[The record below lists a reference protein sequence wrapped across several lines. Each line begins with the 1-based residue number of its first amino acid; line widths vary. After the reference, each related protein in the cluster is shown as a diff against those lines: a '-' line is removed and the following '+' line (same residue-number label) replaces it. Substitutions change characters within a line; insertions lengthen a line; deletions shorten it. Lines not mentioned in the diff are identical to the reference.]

1 MKVVFVKRLPDGPRC
16 DPIDCSSKHGIAP
29 VCEQL
34 ESDPAG
40 IDFSGFA
47 QTTLLS
53 KELCQVGLPKGRGVG
68 AFSLG
73 LVSGLRKC
81 VMAWTSRPKIFAKS
95 VASGR
100 LLLTVQDA
108 PVLVGRQ
115 T

>member
-1 MKVVFVKRLPDGPRC
+1 MRLLPDGPGC
-16 DPIDCSSKHGIAP
+16 DPIDCSSRQGIAP
-29 VCEQL
+29 AFEQL

-40 IDFSGFA
+40 IDLSGFA

-53 KELCQVGLPKGRGVG
+53 KELCQVGLPKGSGAG

-73 LVSGLRKC
+73 FVSGLRKC
-81 VMAWTSRPKIFAKS
+81 VVTWTSRPNTFTKS
-95 VASGR
+95 VACGR

-108 PVLVGRQ
+108 PVLVGKH